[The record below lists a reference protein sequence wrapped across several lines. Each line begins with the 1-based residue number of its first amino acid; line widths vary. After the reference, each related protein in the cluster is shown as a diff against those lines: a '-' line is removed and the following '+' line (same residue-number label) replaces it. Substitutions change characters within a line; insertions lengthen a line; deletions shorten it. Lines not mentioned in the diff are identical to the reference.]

1 LGIAGRFYA
10 PGQGPRTL
18 ALADTLIAQLR

>member
-18 ALADTLIAQLR
+18 VVADALIAQLR